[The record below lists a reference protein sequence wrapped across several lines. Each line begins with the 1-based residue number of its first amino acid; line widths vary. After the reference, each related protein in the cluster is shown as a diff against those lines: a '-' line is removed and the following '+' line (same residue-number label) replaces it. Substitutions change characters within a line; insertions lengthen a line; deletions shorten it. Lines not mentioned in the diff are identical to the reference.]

1 MAEINKNSVV
11 VIAGP
16 TASGKSALA
25 LDWAKK
31 QNGVIINADSMQVY
45 QNLKILSAAPTEEE
59 RKQIEHRLYEIY
71 PPSKRG
77 TVVDWLN
84 LAEKEIRKCW
94 EEEKLPIVVGGTG
107 LYLDNL
113 INGTTPI
120 PPVSFEIRKKVEK
133 ESEAGVK
140 ELYAILQKE
149 DKLAAAMLNE
159 ADIVRVKR
167 ALEIFRQ
174 TGKSIAEWYKIPM
187 IKKLPE
193 AKFYVVKI
201 LPPVNELDKRCYE
214 RFDKMIALGAE
225 DEVRNLLEFK
235 LDKSLP
241 AMKMLGVPE
250 LAEFIE
256 GKCSLDV
263 AINQAKL
270 HTRQYAKRQRTWFR
284 NKLNAD
290 RTIDKCYCI

>member
-1 MAEINKNSVV
+1 M
-11 VIAGP
+11 
-16 TASGKSALA
+16 A

-84 LAEKEIRKCW
+84 LAEKEIRNCW

-120 PPVSFEIRKKVEK
+120 PMVSSEIRKEVEK
-133 ESEAGVK
+133 EAEAGVK
-140 ELYAILQKE
+140 ELYAVLQKE
-149 DKLAAAMLNE
+149 DELAAAMLNA
-159 ADIVRVKR
+159 ADVTRIKR

-174 TGKSIAEWYKIPM
+174 TGKSIAEWYKMPM
-187 IKKLPE
+187 VKKLPE
-193 AKFYVVKI
+193 ARFYVVKI
-201 LPPVNELDKRCYE
+201 LPPVDELDERCYE

-225 DEVRNLLEFK
+225 DEVRNLLELK
-235 LDKSLP
+235 LDKRLP
-241 AMKMLGVPE
+241 VMKMLGVPE
-250 LAEFIE
+250 LSEFIE
-256 GKCSLDV
+256 GKCSLDEAV
-263 AINQAKL
+263 NKAKL

-284 NKLNAD
+284 NKLKAD
-290 RTIDKCYCI
+290 RIIDKCYGI

>member
-1 MAEINKNSVV
+1 MAEVNRNSVV

-25 LDWAKK
+25 LDWAKR
-31 QNGVIINADSMQVY
+31 QNGVIINADSMQIY

-59 RKQIEHRLYEIY
+59 KKQVEHKLYEIY

-77 TVVDWLN
+77 TVVDWLD

-94 EEEKLPIVVGGTG
+94 EETKLPIVVGGTG

-120 PPVSFEIRKKVEK
+120 PMVSSEIRKEVEK
-133 ESEAGVK
+133 EAEAGVK
-140 ELYAILQKE
+140 ELYAVLQKE
-149 DKLAAAMLNE
+149 DGLAAAMLNA
-159 ADIVRVKR
+159 ADVTRIKR

-174 TGKSIAEWYKIPM
+174 TGKSIAEWYKMPM
-187 IKKLPE
+187 VKKLPE

-201 LPPVNELDKRCYE
+201 LPPVDELDEKCYE

-225 DEVRNLLEFK
+225 DEVRNLLELK
-235 LDKSLP
+235 LDKRLP
-241 AMKMLGVPE
+241 VMKMLGVPE
-250 LAEFIE
+250 LSEFIE
-256 GKCSLDV
+256 GKCYLDEAV
-263 AINQAKL
+263 NKAKL

-284 NKLNAD
+284 NKLKAD
-290 RTIDKCYCI
+290 RIIDKCYGI